1 MTRSS
6 KINRVTNPAIT
17 NNKTKKRSPDF
28 LSHIV
33 FGNKATDILKILKDG
48 FLRSSKETKNVK
60 LFGWA
65 EGSEFIYLQLNNNG
79 SNLHLDINALEPVV
93 NPAYFNYGWCG
104 GMCVRLQPASS
115 KTPEHKD
122 RSVSEPF
129 SLKQLAKYKSW
140 IAGINKSANSLDL
153 LHSHEI
159 IATKPI
165 DLTKYLKT
173 VKLGRHSGTPAQ
185 IKQIERVLSAKYPG
199 TELILLD
206 EQTKK

>member
-6 KINRVTNPAIT
+6 KVTKLPTPAIR
-17 NNKTKKRSPDF
+17 NNKTKKRIHNRAPDF

-33 FGNKATDILKILKDG
+33 FGNGAKDILRILKDG

-60 LFGWA
+60 LFGWP
-65 EGSEFIYLQLNNNG
+65 EGSEYIYLQLNNKG
-79 SNLHLDINALEPVV
+79 PHLEIDIKALDPAV
-93 NPAYFNYGWCG
+93 NPAYFNYSWCAG
-104 GMCVRLQPASS
+104 LCARLQPASS
-115 KTPEHKD
+115 KKPGQKD
-122 RSVSEPF
+122 RGVSEPF
-129 SLKQLAKYKSW
+129 SLVQLAKYKSW
-140 IAGINKSANSLDL
+140 IAGFNKAG

-165 DLTKYLKT
+165 DLTKYLKK
-173 VKLGRHSGTPAQ
+173 VKLGRNSGTPAQ

-199 TELILLD
+199 AELILLD

>member
-6 KINRVTNPAIT
+6 KVTKLPTPAR
-17 NNKTKKRSPDF
+17 NNKTKKRGPDF

-33 FGNKATDILKILKDG
+33 FGNGAKDILRILKDG

-60 LFGWA
+60 LFGRP
-65 EGSEFIYLQLNNNG
+65 EGSEYIYLQLNNKG
-79 SNLHLDINALEPVV
+79 PHLEIDIKALEPKV
-93 NPAYFNYGWCG
+93 NPAYFNYGWCAG
-104 GMCVRLQPASS
+104 LCARLQPPSS
-115 KTPEHKD
+115 KKPDQND

-129 SLKQLAKYKSW
+129 SLDQLVKYKSW
-140 IAGINKSANSLDL
+140 IAGFKILPG

-165 DLTKYLKT
+165 DLTKYLKK
-173 VKLGRHSGTPAQ
+173 VKLGRNTGTPAQ

-199 TELILLD
+199 AELILLD